1 MAKTLLEAK
10 GLSFS
15 FEYELF
21 SNIDL
26 SINPQQSIAI
36 VGVSGS
42 GKSTLLHNL
51 SSFLKPKSGNV
62 TINEIDIYS
71 SDITQLRRKD
81 IGIIFQFHYLFKSM
95 SGLDNIKVATLL
107 SQQEFDPNLLK
118 ELDVLEVIQQ
128 QVTELSGGQQQ
139 RVSIA
144 RVLSKKPKIIF
155 ADEPTGNL
163 DKETASKVMQTL
175 INYTKTNNAGLFIV
189 THDRELA
196 QMCDNIY
203 ELKQKQLH
211 QLK

>member
-1 MAKTLLEAK
+1 MAKPLLEAK

-21 SNIDL
+21 SNINL
-26 SINPQQSIAI
+26 TLNPKQSIAI
-36 VGVSGS
+36 IGVSGS

-51 SSFLKPKSGNV
+51 SSFLKPINGTV
-62 TINEIDIYS
+62 TINDIDIYCN
-71 SDITQLRRKD
+71 DITQLRRKD

-107 SQQEFDPNLLK
+107 SNQTLDEALLQR
-118 ELDVLEVIQQ
+118 LEVADVVKQ

-139 RVSIA
+139 RISIA
-144 RVLSKKPKIIF
+144 RVLSKKPKLIF

-163 DKETASKVMQTL
+163 DKDTASVVMDTL
-175 INYTKTNNAGLFIV
+175 IDYTKTNDAGLFIV

-196 QMCDNIY
+196 QKCDSIY